1 MMETL
6 YCFPWLSHGTTES
19 TSDEERISIAFNID
33 LINLNT
39 NMVNGLLKG
48 SHIQTTTV
56 EVSIKNELRTW
67 IINYINQNTL

>member
-6 YCFPWLSHGTTES
+6 YCFLLGCHMELPSQLLMRR
-19 TSDEERISIAFNID
+19 RISIAFNID

-56 EVSIKNELRTW
+56 EVSIKNELRTHG
-67 IINYINQNTL
+67 L